1 MCTCTVHYST
11 VTKRVICKL
20 YLKEH
25 LPKKHKKLEKCFAFL
40 LGPKRGKI
48 VFDQIKGKQHFEVSL
63 NFPLSMLEKIYK
75 KPLISGLQLNF
86 SEIAPL

>member
-1 MCTCTVHYST
+1 MSLAVYFLPYSRCIVNNHVYLYTVQYST

-63 NFPLSMLEKIYK
+63 NS
-75 KPLISGLQLNF
+75 
-86 SEIAPL
+86 